1 VAFEAGTGGVGTEAE
16 QFSYVPFLHWKMNN
30 KKIKSGA
37 FSVGSIPHPLIEFDH
52 SFSGHPES

>member
-37 FSVGSIPHPLIEFDH
+37 FSVGSIPHPLRV
-52 SFSGHPES
+52 